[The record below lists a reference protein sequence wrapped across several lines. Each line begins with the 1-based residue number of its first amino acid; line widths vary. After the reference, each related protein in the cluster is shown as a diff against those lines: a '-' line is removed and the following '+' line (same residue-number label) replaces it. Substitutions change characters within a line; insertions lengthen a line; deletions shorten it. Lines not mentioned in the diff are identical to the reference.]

1 MKSFF
6 YEVNLLIFLYVC
18 TRMIHDRVIKPL
30 YPLCVL
36 AVLLWTACTHADY
49 SRRMV
54 EADRVMDLYPDS
66 ALRLLQDISPSN
78 LDEGDRMRHR
88 LLTVEAECRNGQMP
102 ASDSLL
108 WPVIGYFHQ
117 AGDVFWEARGEY
129 NRGCILY
136 QNHRQAGQALD
147 VFQRVKTLMERC
159 GNTWWLGRTYGRM
172 AYIYHSQGMLSQADS
187 LYCKAEQICVQ
198 VGDTAL
204 WLETLERRS
213 IHLIAMGEEHYREA
227 ETQLLKACQLA
238 QRKLFLKNKI
248 RCMLTLSQ
256 LYSYMEDGRR
266 ALWFAR
272 EAWLQEPDTTR
283 KYMSSL
289 LIGEAHYKQDHYDS
303 ATVWLERT
311 ITYRPSLA
319 VRSAAY
325 MRLADIA
332 EELGDVEKALAY
344 QKKYQQTENE
354 LTEQSQVTEIRLT
367 EQSQVHR
374 QEQAQMKRLILI
386 CLAALAALAVCIVL
400 LLGWRARERKRLRGQ
415 MDALM
420 KFWWREHRG
429 LLSAEPSVVEPEVLL
444 LPFNEPKETHSMID
458 FDDLVSHLRETE
470 LYAKVTRILSYHR
483 SYNDYEEHFTV
494 ENQNELLNLI
504 NRFTDGFITRL
515 EKQVSLSKKDLR
527 FCGLHLLGLSTQDI
541 AILLEKDRS
550 GVYKRQKRLLHQY
563 FPDAGDEKLEK
574 VLKSIK

>member
-1 MKSFF
+1 MKLTHYLLLLLCLCCLSCGSRTD
-6 YEVNLLIFLYVC
+6 YSNLLTKADSLI
-18 TRMIHDRVIKPL
+18 D
-30 YPLCVL
+30 
-36 AVLLWTACTHADY
+36 AC
-49 SRRMV
+49 
-54 EADRVMDLYPDS
+54 PDS
-66 ALRLLQDISPSN
+66 ALSLLHSIPPSA
-78 LDEGDRMRHR
+78 LEEGDRMRHR

-102 ASDSLL
+102 ANDSLL
-108 WPVIGYFHQ
+108 LPVIGYFHRT
-117 AGDVFWEARGEY
+117 GDVFWEARGEY

-136 QNHRQAGQALD
+136 QDHRQSGQSLD
-147 VFQRVKTLMERC
+147 IFQRAKTLMEQC

-172 AYIYHSQGMLSQADS
+172 AYIYHSQGMYSQADS
-187 LYCKAEQICVQ
+187 LYKETEQLAVQ

-204 WLETLERRS
+204 WLETLDRRS
-213 IHLIAMGEEHYREA
+213 VHLIALGEEHYREA

-238 QRKLFLKNKI
+238 HHKLFLKNKI

-283 KYMSSL
+283 KYMSGL
-289 LIGEAHYKQDHYDS
+289 LTGEAYYQLNRYDS
-303 ATVWLERT
+303 AIIWFEKT
-311 ITYRPSLA
+311 IAYRPSLA

-332 EELGDVEKALAY
+332 EEQGDAEKALAY

-367 EQSQVHR
+367 EQSQAHR
-374 QEQAQMKRLILI
+374 QEQSQMKRLILI
-386 CLAALAALAVCIVL
+386 CLAAIGALAVCIVL
-400 LLGWRARERKRLRGQ
+400 LLGRRARERKRLRGQ
-415 MDALM
+415 MDVLM
-420 KFWWREHRG
+420 KFWWREHRV
-429 LLSAEPSVVEPEVLL
+429 LLSAAPSVVEPGILL
-444 LPFNEPKETHSMID
+444 LPFNEPKEVHPLID
-458 FDDLVSHLRETE
+458 FDDLISHLRETE
-470 LYAKVTRILSYHR
+470 LYAKVTRILSYHQ

-494 ENQNELLNLI
+494 EDQNELLNLI

-515 EKQVSLSKKDLR
+515 EKQVSLSEKDLR

>member
-1 MKSFF
+1 M
-6 YEVNLLIFLYVC
+6 
-18 TRMIHDRVIKPL
+18 
-30 YPLCVL
+30 
-36 AVLLWTACTHADY
+36 A
-49 SRRMV
+49 

-66 ALRLLQDISPSN
+66 ALRLLQGISPSD
-78 LDEGDRMRHR
+78 LEEGDRMRHR

-108 WPVIGYFHQ
+108 WPVIGYFHR

-147 VFQRVKTLMERC
+147 IFQRVKALMEQC

-204 WLETLERRS
+204 WLETLDRRS

-238 QRKLFLKNKI
+238 QQKGLSKYQSS
-248 RCMLTLSQ
+248 CMLTLSQ
-256 LYSYMEDGRR
+256 LYSYMQDGEQSLRY
-266 ALWFAR
+266 AQ
-272 EAWLQEPDTTR
+272 EAFTLNADTTE
-283 KYMSSL
+283 MFVACL
-289 LIGEAHYKQDHYDS
+289 LVGEAHYKLNHYDS

-311 ITYRPSLA
+311 IACRPSLP

-332 EELGDVEKALAY
+332 EEQGNTEKALAY
-344 QKKYQQTENE
+344 QKMYQQAEHEVNS
-354 LTEQSQVTEIRLT
+354 QSQVTEIRLT

-374 QEQAQMKRLILI
+374 REQAQMKRLILI
-386 CLAALAALAVCIVL
+386 CLAAIGVLAVCIVL
-400 LLGWRARERKRLRGQ
+400 LLGWRIRERKRRRRQ
-415 MDALM
+415 MDTLM
-420 KFWWREHRG
+420 KYWWQEHWI
-429 LLSAEPSVVEPEVLL
+429 LLSAEPSAAEPEVRL
-444 LPFNEPKETHSMID
+444 LPPPAEREEQSAFN
-458 FDDLVSHLRETE
+458 FDNLSACLQETE
-470 LYAKVTRILSYHR
+470 PYAKAKRILAHYKSYA
-483 SYNDYEEHFTV
+483 DYEEHFTV
-494 ENQNELLNLI
+494 EDQDQLLHYIDLY
-504 NRFTDGFITRL
+504 TDGFITRL
-515 EKQVSLSKKDLR
+515 KKKASLSENDLR
-527 FCGLHLLGLSTQDI
+527 FCGLHLLGWSTQEI
-541 AILLEKDRS
+541 AVLLEKDRS
-550 GVYKRQKRLLHQY
+550 GVYKRQKRILHHC
-563 FPDAGDEKLEK
+563 FPEAGDEKLEK

>member
-1 MKSFF
+1 MFAHAM
-6 YEVNLLIFLYVC
+6 LLVDN
-18 TRMIHDRVIKPL
+18 TMKPL
-30 YPLCVL
+30 YPLCLL

-49 SRRMV
+49 SRRMA

-66 ALRLLQDISPSN
+66 ALRLLLGISPSD
-78 LDEGDRMRHR
+78 LEEGDRMRHR

-550 GVYKRQKRLLHQY
+550 GVYKRRKRLLHQY

>member
-1 MKSFF
+1 MFARAM
-6 YEVNLLIFLYVC
+6 LLVDN
-18 TRMIHDRVIKPL
+18 TMKPL
-30 YPLCVL
+30 YPLCLL

-49 SRRMV
+49 SRRMA

-66 ALRLLQDISPSN
+66 ALRLLLGISPSD
-78 LDEGDRMRHR
+78 LEEGDRMRHR

-227 ETQLLKACQLA
+227 ETQLLKVCQLA

>member
-1 MKSFF
+1 MKLMHYLLLLLCLCCLSCGSRTD
-6 YEVNLLIFLYVC
+6 YPNLL
-18 TRMIHDRVIKPL
+18 TK
-30 YPLCVL
+30 
-36 AVLLWTACTHADY
+36 AD
-49 SRRMV
+49 SLIDAR
-54 EADRVMDLYPDS
+54 PDS
-66 ALRLLQDISPSN
+66 ALTLLHSIPPSA
-78 LDEGDRMRHR
+78 LEEGDRMRHR

-102 ASDSLL
+102 ANDSLL
-108 WPVIGYFHQ
+108 LPVIGYFHRT
-117 AGDVFWEARGEY
+117 GDVFWEARGEY

-136 QNHRQAGQALD
+136 QDHRQAGQALHI
-147 VFQRVKTLMERC
+147 FQRGKTLMEQC

-187 LYCKAEQICVQ
+187 LYSKAEQISVQ
-198 VGDTAL
+198 VGDTVL
-204 WLETLERRS
+204 WLEILERRS
-213 IHLIAMGEEHYREA
+213 IYLIAKGEYYYKEA
-227 ETQLLKACQLA
+227 ETLLLKAYRLANHKQLINH
-238 QRKLFLKNKI
+238 QKKSV
-248 RCMLTLSQ
+248 LTLSQ
-256 LYSYMEDGRR
+256 LYSYMQDGRR
-266 ALWFAR
+266 ALQFAR
-272 EAWLQEPDTTR
+272 EAWRLESDTAR
-283 KYMSSL
+283 RYMSSL
-289 LIGEAHYKQDHYDS
+289 LIGEAHYKLNHYDS
-303 ATVWLERT
+303 AMVWLEKT
-311 ITYRPSLA
+311 IACRPSLA

-332 EELGDVEKALAY
+332 EEQGDAEKALAY

-367 EQSQVHR
+367 EQAQTHR
-374 QEQAQMKRLILI
+374 QEQSQMKRLILI
-386 CLAALAALAVCIVL
+386 CLAAIGALAVCIVL
-400 LLGWRARERKRLRGQ
+400 LLGRRARERKRLRGQ

-420 KFWWREHRG
+420 KFWWREHRV

-444 LPFNEPKETHSMID
+444 LPFNEPKEVHPLID

-470 LYAKVTRILSYHR
+470 LYAKVTRILSYHQ

-494 ENQNELLNLI
+494 EDQNELLNLI

-515 EKQVSLSKKDLR
+515 EKQVSLSEKDLR

>member
-1 MKSFF
+1 MCCLSCGSRTD
-6 YEVNLLIFLYVC
+6 YPNLLV
-18 TRMIHDRVIKPL
+18 K
-30 YPLCVL
+30 
-36 AVLLWTACTHADY
+36 AD
-49 SRRMV
+49 SLIDAR
-54 EADRVMDLYPDS
+54 PDS
-66 ALRLLQDISPSN
+66 ALTLLHSIPPSA
-78 LDEGDRMRHR
+78 LEEGDRMRHR

-108 WPVIGYFHQ
+108 LPVIGYFHRT
-117 AGDVFWEARGEY
+117 GDVFWEARGEY

-136 QNHRQAGQALD
+136 QDHRQAGQALD
-147 VFQRVKTLMERC
+147 IFQRAKTLMEQC

-172 AYIYHSQGMLSQADS
+172 AYIYHSQGMYSQADS
-187 LYCKAEQICVQ
+187 LYRKTEQLAVQ

-204 WLETLERRS
+204 WLETLDRRS
-213 IHLIAMGEEHYREA
+213 VHLIAQGEEHYREA

-238 QRKLFLKNKI
+238 HHKLFLKNKI

-283 KYMSSL
+283 KYMSGL
-289 LIGEAHYKQDHYDS
+289 LTGEAYYQLNRYDS
-303 ATVWLERT
+303 AIIWFEKT
-311 ITYRPSLA
+311 IAYRPSLA

-332 EELGDVEKALAY
+332 EEQGDAEKALAY
-344 QKKYQQTENE
+344 QKKYQQAETE

-367 EQSQVHR
+367 EQSQAHR
-374 QEQAQMKRLILI
+374 QEQVQMKQLILI
-386 CLAALAALAVCIVL
+386 CLAAIGALAVCIVL
-400 LLGWRARERKRLRGQ
+400 LLGRRDRERKRLRGQ

-420 KFWWREHRG
+420 KFWWREHRV
-429 LLSAEPSVVEPEVLL
+429 LLSAEPSVVEPEILL
-444 LPFNEPKETHSMID
+444 LPFNEPKEVHPLID

-470 LYAKVTRILSYHR
+470 LYAKVTRILSYHQ

-494 ENQNELLNLI
+494 EDQNELLNLI

-515 EKQVSLSKKDLR
+515 EKQVSLSEKDLR

>member
-1 MKSFF
+1 MFAHAM
-6 YEVNLLIFLYVC
+6 LLVDN
-18 TRMIHDRVIKPL
+18 TMKPL
-30 YPLCVL
+30 YPLCLL

-49 SRRMV
+49 SRRMA

-66 ALRLLQDISPSN
+66 ALRLLLGISPSD
-78 LDEGDRMRHR
+78 LEEGDRMRHR

-108 WPVIGYFHQ
+108 WPVIGYFHR

-147 VFQRVKTLMERC
+147 IFQRVKALMEQC

-204 WLETLERRS
+204 WLETLDRRS

-227 ETQLLKACQLA
+227 ETQLLKVCQLA

>member
-1 MKSFF
+1 MFAHAM
-6 YEVNLLIFLYVC
+6 LLVDN
-18 TRMIHDRVIKPL
+18 TMKPL
-30 YPLCVL
+30 YPLCLL

-49 SRRMV
+49 SRRMA

-66 ALRLLQDISPSN
+66 ALRLLQGISPSD
-78 LDEGDRMRHR
+78 LEEGDRMRHR

-108 WPVIGYFHQ
+108 WPVIGYFHR

-147 VFQRVKTLMERC
+147 IFQRVKALMEQC

-204 WLETLERRS
+204 WLETLDRRS

-227 ETQLLKACQLA
+227 ETQLLKVCQLA

>member
-1 MKSFF
+1 MKLTHYLLLLLCLCCLSCGSRTD
-6 YEVNLLIFLYVC
+6 YPNLLV
-18 TRMIHDRVIKPL
+18 K
-30 YPLCVL
+30 
-36 AVLLWTACTHADY
+36 AD
-49 SRRMV
+49 SLIDAR
-54 EADRVMDLYPDS
+54 PDS
-66 ALRLLQDISPSN
+66 ALTLLHSIPPSA
-78 LDEGDRMRHR
+78 LEEGDRMRHR

-108 WPVIGYFHQ
+108 LPVIDYFHRT
-117 AGDVFWEARGEY
+117 GDVFWEARGEY

-136 QNHRQAGQALD
+136 QDHRQSGQSLD
-147 VFQRVKTLMERC
+147 IFQRAKTLMEQC

-172 AYIYHSQGMLSQADS
+172 AYIYHSQGMYSQADS
-187 LYCKAEQICVQ
+187 LYKETEQLAVQ

-204 WLETLERRS
+204 WLETLDRRS
-213 IHLIAMGEEHYREA
+213 VHLIALGEEHYWEA

-238 QRKLFLKNKI
+238 HHKLFLKNKI

-283 KYMSSL
+283 KYMSGL
-289 LIGEAHYKQDHYDS
+289 LTGEAYYQLNRYDS
-303 ATVWLERT
+303 AIIWFEKT
-311 ITYRPSLA
+311 IAYRPSLA

-332 EELGDVEKALAY
+332 EEQGDAEKALAY

-367 EQSQVHR
+367 EQSQAHR
-374 QEQAQMKRLILI
+374 QEQSQMKRLILI
-386 CLAALAALAVCIVL
+386 CLAAIGALAVCIVL
-400 LLGWRARERKRLRGQ
+400 LLGRRARERKRLRGQ

-420 KFWWREHRG
+420 KFWWREHRV
-429 LLSAEPSVVEPEVLL
+429 LLSAAPSVVEPGILL
-444 LPFNEPKETHSMID
+444 LPFNEPKEVHPLID
-458 FDDLVSHLRETE
+458 FDDLISHLRETE
-470 LYAKVTRILSYHR
+470 LYAKVTRILSYHQ

-494 ENQNELLNLI
+494 EDQNELLNLI

-515 EKQVSLSKKDLR
+515 EKQVSLSEKDLR

>member
-1 MKSFF
+1 MKLTHYLLLLLCLCCLSCGSRTD
-6 YEVNLLIFLYVC
+6 YPNLLV
-18 TRMIHDRVIKPL
+18 K
-30 YPLCVL
+30 
-36 AVLLWTACTHADY
+36 AD
-49 SRRMV
+49 SLIDAR
-54 EADRVMDLYPDS
+54 PDS
-66 ALRLLQDISPSN
+66 ALTLLHSIPPSA
-78 LDEGDRMRHR
+78 LEEGDRMRHR

-108 WPVIGYFHQ
+108 LPVIDYFHRT
-117 AGDVFWEARGEY
+117 GDVFWEARGEY

-136 QNHRQAGQALD
+136 QDHRQSGQSLD
-147 VFQRVKTLMERC
+147 IFQRAKTLMEQC

-172 AYIYHSQGMLSQADS
+172 AYIYHSQGMYSQADS
-187 LYCKAEQICVQ
+187 LYKETEQLAVQ

-204 WLETLERRS
+204 WLETLDRRS
-213 IHLIAMGEEHYREA
+213 VHLIALGEEHYREA

-238 QRKLFLKNKI
+238 HHKLFLKNKI

-283 KYMSSL
+283 KYMSGL
-289 LIGEAHYKQDHYDS
+289 LTGEAYYQLNRYDS
-303 ATVWLERT
+303 AIIWFEKT
-311 ITYRPSLA
+311 IAYRPSLA

-332 EELGDVEKALAY
+332 EEQGDAEKALAY

-367 EQSQVHR
+367 EQSQAHR
-374 QEQAQMKRLILI
+374 QEQSQMKRLILI
-386 CLAALAALAVCIVL
+386 CLAAIGALAVCIVL
-400 LLGWRARERKRLRGQ
+400 LLGRRARERKRLRGQ

-420 KFWWREHRG
+420 KFWWREHRV
-429 LLSAEPSVVEPEVLL
+429 LLSAAPSVVEPGILL
-444 LPFNEPKETHSMID
+444 LPFNEPKEVHPLID
-458 FDDLVSHLRETE
+458 FDDLISHLRETE
-470 LYAKVTRILSYHR
+470 LYAKVTRILSYHQ

-494 ENQNELLNLI
+494 EDQNELLNLI

-515 EKQVSLSKKDLR
+515 EKQVSLSEKDLR

-550 GVYKRQKRLLHQY
+550 GIYKRQKRLLHQY
-563 FPDAGDEKLEK
+563 FPDAGKKRLED
-574 VLKSIK
+574 VLKHL

>member
-1 MKSFF
+1 MKLMHYLLLLLCLCCLSCGSRTD
-6 YEVNLLIFLYVC
+6 YPNLL
-18 TRMIHDRVIKPL
+18 TK
-30 YPLCVL
+30 
-36 AVLLWTACTHADY
+36 AD
-49 SRRMV
+49 SLIDAR
-54 EADRVMDLYPDS
+54 PDS
-66 ALRLLQDISPSN
+66 ALTLLHSIPPSA
-78 LDEGDRMRHR
+78 LEGGDRMRHR

-102 ASDSLL
+102 ANDSLL
-108 WPVIGYFHQ
+108 LPVIGYFHRT
-117 AGDVFWEARGEY
+117 GDVFWEARGEY

-136 QNHRQAGQALD
+136 QDHRQSGQSLD
-147 VFQRVKTLMERC
+147 IFQRAKTLMEQC

-172 AYIYHSQGMLSQADS
+172 AYIYHSQGMYSQADS
-187 LYCKAEQICVQ
+187 LYKETEQLAVQ

-204 WLETLERRS
+204 WLETLDRRS
-213 IHLIAMGEEHYREA
+213 VHLIALGEEHYREA

-238 QRKLFLKNKI
+238 HHKLFLKNKI

-283 KYMSSL
+283 KYMSGL
-289 LIGEAHYKQDHYDS
+289 LTGEAYYQLNRYDS
-303 ATVWLERT
+303 AIIWFEKT
-311 ITYRPSLA
+311 IAYRPSLA

-332 EELGDVEKALAY
+332 EEQGDAEKALAY

-367 EQSQVHR
+367 EQSQAHR
-374 QEQAQMKRLILI
+374 QEQSQMKRLILI
-386 CLAALAALAVCIVL
+386 CLAAIGALAVCIVL
-400 LLGWRARERKRLRGQ
+400 LLGRRARERKRLRGQ

-420 KFWWREHRG
+420 KFWWREHRV
-429 LLSAEPSVVEPEVLL
+429 LLSAAPSVVEPGILL
-444 LPFNEPKETHSMID
+444 LPFNEPKEVHPLID
-458 FDDLVSHLRETE
+458 FDDLISHLRETE
-470 LYAKVTRILSYHR
+470 LYAKVTRILSYHQ

-494 ENQNELLNLI
+494 ADQNELLNLI

-515 EKQVSLSKKDLR
+515 EKQVSLSEKDLR

>member
-1 MKSFF
+1 MKLTHYLLLLLCLCCLSCGSHTD
-6 YEVNLLIFLYVC
+6 YPNLLV
-18 TRMIHDRVIKPL
+18 K
-30 YPLCVL
+30 
-36 AVLLWTACTHADY
+36 AD
-49 SRRMV
+49 SLIDAR
-54 EADRVMDLYPDS
+54 PDS
-66 ALRLLQDISPSN
+66 ALSLLHSIPPSA
-78 LDEGDRMRHR
+78 LEEGDRMRHR
-88 LLTVEAECRNGQMP
+88 LLTVEAECRKGQMP
-102 ASDSLL
+102 TSDSLL
-108 WPVIGYFHQ
+108 LPVIGYFHRT
-117 AGDVFWEARGEY
+117 GDVFWEARGEY
-129 NRGCILY
+129 NRGYIL
-136 QNHRQAGQALD
+136 HKLRQSGQALEI
-147 VFQRVKTLMERC
+147 FQRAKTLMEQC
-159 GNTWWLGRTYGRM
+159 GNAWWLGRTYGRM
-172 AYIYHSQGMLSQADS
+172 AYIYHSQGMYSQADS
-187 LYCKAEQICVQ
+187 LYRKTEQLAVQ

-204 WLETLERRS
+204 WLETLDRRS
-213 IHLIAMGEEHYREA
+213 VHLIAQGEEHYREA

-238 QRKLFLKNKI
+238 HHKLFLKNKI

-283 KYMSSL
+283 KYMSGL
-289 LIGEAHYKQDHYDS
+289 LTGEAYYQLNRYDS
-303 ATVWLERT
+303 AIIWFEKT
-311 ITYRPSLA
+311 IAYRPSLA

-332 EELGDVEKALAY
+332 EEQGDAEKALAY
-344 QKKYQQTENE
+344 QKKYQQAETE

-367 EQSQVHR
+367 EQSQAHR
-374 QEQAQMKRLILI
+374 QEQVQMKQLILI
-386 CLAALAALAVCIVL
+386 CLAAIGALAVCIVL
-400 LLGWRARERKRLRGQ
+400 LLGRRARERKRLRGQ

-420 KFWWREHRG
+420 KFWWREHRV

-444 LPFNEPKETHSMID
+444 LPFNEPKEVHSLID
-458 FDDLVSHLRETE
+458 FDDLISHLRETE
-470 LYAKVTRILSYHR
+470 LYAKVTRILSYHQ

-494 ENQNELLNLI
+494 EDQNELLNLI

-515 EKQVSLSKKDLR
+515 EKQVSLSEKDLR

>member
-1 MKSFF
+1 MKLMHYLLLLLCLCCLSCGSRTD
-6 YEVNLLIFLYVC
+6 YPNLL
-18 TRMIHDRVIKPL
+18 TK
-30 YPLCVL
+30 
-36 AVLLWTACTHADY
+36 AD
-49 SRRMV
+49 SLIDAR
-54 EADRVMDLYPDS
+54 PDS
-66 ALRLLQDISPSN
+66 ALTLLHSIPPSA
-78 LDEGDRMRHR
+78 LEGGDRMRHR

-102 ASDSLL
+102 ANDSLL
-108 WPVIGYFHQ
+108 LPVIGYFHRT
-117 AGDVFWEARGEY
+117 GDVFWEARGEY

-136 QNHRQAGQALD
+136 QDHRQSGQSLD
-147 VFQRVKTLMERC
+147 IFQRAKTLMEQC

-172 AYIYHSQGMLSQADS
+172 AYIYHSQGMYSQADS
-187 LYCKAEQICVQ
+187 LYKETEQLAVQ

-204 WLETLERRS
+204 WLETLDRRS
-213 IHLIAMGEEHYREA
+213 VHLIPLGEEHDREA

-238 QRKLFLKNKI
+238 HHKLFLKNKI

-283 KYMSSL
+283 KYMSGL
-289 LIGEAHYKQDHYDS
+289 LTGEAYYQLNRYDS
-303 ATVWLERT
+303 AIIWFEKT
-311 ITYRPSLA
+311 IAYRPSLA

-332 EELGDVEKALAY
+332 EEQGDAEKALAY

-367 EQSQVHR
+367 EQSQAHR
-374 QEQAQMKRLILI
+374 QEQSQMKRLILI
-386 CLAALAALAVCIVL
+386 CLAAIGALAVCIVL
-400 LLGWRARERKRLRGQ
+400 LLGRRARERKRLRGQ

-420 KFWWREHRG
+420 KFWWREHRV
-429 LLSAEPSVVEPEVLL
+429 LLSAAPSVVEPEILL
-444 LPFNEPKETHSMID
+444 LPFNEPKEVHPLID
-458 FDDLVSHLRETE
+458 FDDLISHLRETE
-470 LYAKVTRILSYHR
+470 LYAKVTRILSYHQ

-494 ENQNELLNLI
+494 EDQNELLNLI

-515 EKQVSLSKKDLR
+515 EKQVSLSEKDLR

>member
-1 MKSFF
+1 MFAHAM
-6 YEVNLLIFLYVC
+6 LLVDN
-18 TRMIHDRVIKPL
+18 TMKPL
-30 YPLCVL
+30 YPLCLL

-49 SRRMV
+49 SRRMA

-66 ALRLLQDISPSN
+66 ALRLLQGISPSD
-78 LDEGDRMRHR
+78 LEEGDRMRHR

>member
-1 MKSFF
+1 MKLMHYLLLLLCLCCLSCGSRTD
-6 YEVNLLIFLYVC
+6 YPNLLV
-18 TRMIHDRVIKPL
+18 K
-30 YPLCVL
+30 
-36 AVLLWTACTHADY
+36 AD
-49 SRRMV
+49 SLIDAR
-54 EADRVMDLYPDS
+54 PDS
-66 ALRLLQDISPSN
+66 ALTLLHSIPPSA
-78 LDEGDRMRHR
+78 LEEGDRMRHR

-102 ASDSLL
+102 ANDSLL
-108 WPVIGYFHQ
+108 LPVIDYFHHT
-117 AGDVFWEARGEY
+117 GDVFWEARGEY

-136 QNHRQAGQALD
+136 QDHRQSGQSLD
-147 VFQRVKTLMERC
+147 IFQRVKTLMEQC
-159 GNTWWLGRTYGRM
+159 GNIWWLGRTYGRM
-172 AYIYHSQGMLSQADS
+172 AYIYHSQGMYSQADS
-187 LYCKAEQICVQ
+187 LYRKTEQLAVQ

-204 WLETLERRS
+204 WLETLDRRS
-213 IHLIAMGEEHYREA
+213 VHLIAQGEEHYREA

-238 QRKLFLKNKI
+238 HHKLFLKNKI

-283 KYMSSL
+283 KYMSGL
-289 LIGEAHYKQDHYDS
+289 LTGEAYYQLNRYDS
-303 ATVWLERT
+303 AIIWFEKT
-311 ITYRPSLA
+311 IAYRPSLA

-332 EELGDVEKALAY
+332 EEQGDAEKALAY
-344 QKKYQQTENE
+344 QKKYQQAETE

-367 EQSQVHR
+367 EQSQAHR
-374 QEQAQMKRLILI
+374 QEQSQMKRLILI
-386 CLAALAALAVCIVL
+386 CLAAIGALAVCIVL
-400 LLGWRARERKRLRGQ
+400 LLGRRARERKRLRGQ

-420 KFWWREHRG
+420 KFWWREHRV
-429 LLSAEPSVVEPEVLL
+429 LLSAAPSVVEPGILL
-444 LPFNEPKETHSMID
+444 LPFNEPKEVHPLID
-458 FDDLVSHLRETE
+458 FDDLISHLRETE
-470 LYAKVTRILSYHR
+470 LYAKVTRILSYHQ
-483 SYNDYEEHFTV
+483 SYNDYEELFTV
-494 ENQNELLNLI
+494 EDQNELLNLI

-515 EKQVSLSKKDLR
+515 EKQVSLSEKDLR

>member
-1 MKSFF
+1 MKLTHYLLLLLCLCCLSCGSRTD
-6 YEVNLLIFLYVC
+6 YPNLLV
-18 TRMIHDRVIKPL
+18 K
-30 YPLCVL
+30 
-36 AVLLWTACTHADY
+36 AD
-49 SRRMV
+49 SLIDAR
-54 EADRVMDLYPDS
+54 PDS
-66 ALRLLQDISPSN
+66 ALTLLHSIPPSA
-78 LDEGDRMRHR
+78 LEEGDRMRHR
-88 LLTVEAECRNGQMP
+88 LLTVEAECRKGQMP
-102 ASDSLL
+102 TSDSLL
-108 WPVIGYFHQ
+108 LPVIGYFHRT
-117 AGDVFWEARGEY
+117 GDVFWEARGEY
-129 NRGCILY
+129 NRGYIL
-136 QNHRQAGQALD
+136 HKLRQSGQALEI
-147 VFQRVKTLMERC
+147 FQRAKTLMEQC
-159 GNTWWLGRTYGRM
+159 GNAWWLGRTYGRM
-172 AYIYHSQGMLSQADS
+172 AYIYHSQGMYSQADS
-187 LYCKAEQICVQ
+187 LYRKTEQLAVQ

-204 WLETLERRS
+204 WLETLDRRS
-213 IHLIAMGEEHYREA
+213 VHLIAQGEEHYREA

-238 QRKLFLKNKI
+238 HHKLFLKNKI

-283 KYMSSL
+283 KYMSGL
-289 LIGEAHYKQDHYDS
+289 LTGEAYYQLNRYDS
-303 ATVWLERT
+303 AIIWFEKT
-311 ITYRPSLA
+311 IAYRPSLA

-332 EELGDVEKALAY
+332 EEQGDAEKALVY
-344 QKKYQQTENE
+344 QKKYQQAETE

-367 EQSQVHR
+367 EQAQTHR

-386 CLAALAALAVCIVL
+386 CLAAIGALAVCIVL
-400 LLGWRARERKRLRGQ
+400 LLGRRARERKRLRGQ

-420 KFWWREHRG
+420 KFWWREHRV

-444 LPFNEPKETHSMID
+444 LPFNEPKEVHPLID

-470 LYAKVTRILSYHR
+470 LYAKVTRILSYHQ

-494 ENQNELLNLI
+494 EDQNELLNLI

-515 EKQVSLSKKDLR
+515 EKQVSLSEKDLR

-550 GVYKRQKRLLHQY
+550 GIYKRQKRLLHQY

>member
-1 MKSFF
+1 MKLMHYLLLLLCLCCLSCGSRTD
-6 YEVNLLIFLYVC
+6 YPNLLV
-18 TRMIHDRVIKPL
+18 K
-30 YPLCVL
+30 
-36 AVLLWTACTHADY
+36 AD
-49 SRRMV
+49 SLIDAR
-54 EADRVMDLYPDS
+54 PDS
-66 ALRLLQDISPSN
+66 ALTLLHSIPPSA
-78 LDEGDRMRHR
+78 LEEGDRMRHR

-108 WPVIGYFHQ
+108 LPVIGYFHRT
-117 AGDVFWEARGEY
+117 GDVFWEARGEY

-136 QNHRQAGQALD
+136 QDHRQSGQSLD
-147 VFQRVKTLMERC
+147 IFQRAKTLMEQC

-172 AYIYHSQGMLSQADS
+172 AYIYHSQGMYSQADS
-187 LYCKAEQICVQ
+187 LYKETEQLAVQ

-204 WLETLERRS
+204 WLETLDRRS
-213 IHLIAMGEEHYREA
+213 VHLIALGEEHYREA

-238 QRKLFLKNKI
+238 HHKLFLKNKI

-283 KYMSSL
+283 KYMSGL
-289 LIGEAHYKQDHYDS
+289 LTGEAYYQLNRYDS
-303 ATVWLERT
+303 AIIWFEKT
-311 ITYRPSLA
+311 IAYRPSLA

-332 EELGDVEKALAY
+332 EEQGDAEKALAY

-367 EQSQVHR
+367 EQSQAHR
-374 QEQAQMKRLILI
+374 QEQSQMKRLILI
-386 CLAALAALAVCIVL
+386 CLAAIGALAVCIVL
-400 LLGWRARERKRLRGQ
+400 LLGRRARERKRLRGQ

-420 KFWWREHRG
+420 KFWWREHRV
-429 LLSAEPSVVEPEVLL
+429 LLSAAPSVVEPGILL
-444 LPFNEPKETHSMID
+444 LPFNEPKEVHPLID
-458 FDDLVSHLRETE
+458 FDDLISHLRETE
-470 LYAKVTRILSYHR
+470 LYAKVTRILSYHQ

-494 ENQNELLNLI
+494 EDQNELLNLI

-515 EKQVSLSKKDLR
+515 EKQVSLSEKDLR

>member
-1 MKSFF
+1 MKLTHYLLLLLCLCCLSCGSRTD
-6 YEVNLLIFLYVC
+6 YPNLLTKADSLI
-18 TRMIHDRVIKPL
+18 D
-30 YPLCVL
+30 
-36 AVLLWTACTHADY
+36 AC
-49 SRRMV
+49 
-54 EADRVMDLYPDS
+54 PDS
-66 ALRLLQDISPSN
+66 ALSLLHSIPPSA
-78 LDEGDRMRHR
+78 LEEGDRMRHR

-108 WPVIGYFHQ
+108 LPVIGYFHRT
-117 AGDVFWEARGEY
+117 GDVFWEARGEY

-136 QNHRQAGQALD
+136 QDHRQSGQSLD
-147 VFQRVKTLMERC
+147 IFQRAKTLMEQC

-172 AYIYHSQGMLSQADS
+172 AYIYHSQGMYSQADS
-187 LYCKAEQICVQ
+187 LYKETEQLAVQ

-204 WLETLERRS
+204 WLETLDRRS
-213 IHLIAMGEEHYREA
+213 VHLIALGEEHYREA

-238 QRKLFLKNKI
+238 HHKLFLKNKI

-283 KYMSSL
+283 KYMSGL
-289 LIGEAHYKQDHYDS
+289 LTGEAYYQLNRYDS
-303 ATVWLERT
+303 AIIWFEKT
-311 ITYRPSLA
+311 IAYRPSLA

-332 EELGDVEKALAY
+332 EEQGDAEKALAY

-367 EQSQVHR
+367 EQSQAHR
-374 QEQAQMKRLILI
+374 QEQSQMKRLILI
-386 CLAALAALAVCIVL
+386 CLAAIGALAVCIVL
-400 LLGWRARERKRLRGQ
+400 LLGRRARERKRLRGQ

-420 KFWWREHRG
+420 KFWWREHRV
-429 LLSAEPSVVEPEVLL
+429 LLSAEPSVVEPEILL
-444 LPFNEPKETHSMID
+444 LPFNEPKEVHPLID

-470 LYAKVTRILSYHR
+470 LYAKVTRILSYHQ

-494 ENQNELLNLI
+494 EDQNELLNLI

-515 EKQVSLSKKDLR
+515 EKQVSLSEKDLR

-550 GVYKRQKRLLHQY
+550 GVYKRQKRPCINISRMQ
-563 FPDAGDEKLEK
+563 AM
-574 VLKSIK
+574 KSWKRC

>member
-1 MKSFF
+1 MKLMHYLLLLLCLCCLSCGSRTD
-6 YEVNLLIFLYVC
+6 YPNLLV
-18 TRMIHDRVIKPL
+18 K
-30 YPLCVL
+30 
-36 AVLLWTACTHADY
+36 AD
-49 SRRMV
+49 SLIDAR
-54 EADRVMDLYPDS
+54 PDS
-66 ALRLLQDISPSN
+66 ALTLLHSIPPSA
-78 LDEGDRMRHR
+78 LEEGDRMRHR

-102 ASDSLL
+102 ANDSLL
-108 WPVIGYFHQ
+108 LPVIGYFHRT
-117 AGDVFWEARGEY
+117 GDVFWEARGEY
-129 NRGCILY
+129 NRGYIL
-136 QNHRQAGQALD
+136 HKLRQSGQALEI
-147 VFQRVKTLMERC
+147 FQRAKTLMEQC
-159 GNTWWLGRTYGRM
+159 GNAWWLGRTYGRM
-172 AYIYHSQGMLSQADS
+172 AYIYHSQGMYSQADS
-187 LYCKAEQICVQ
+187 LYRKTEQLAVQ

-204 WLETLERRS
+204 WLETLDRRS
-213 IHLIAMGEEHYREA
+213 VHLIAQGEEHYREA

-238 QRKLFLKNKI
+238 HHKLFLKNKI

-283 KYMSSL
+283 KYMSGL
-289 LIGEAHYKQDHYDS
+289 LTGEAYYQLNRYDS
-303 ATVWLERT
+303 AIIWFEKT
-311 ITYRPSLA
+311 IAYRPSLA

-332 EELGDVEKALAY
+332 EEQGDAEKALAY
-344 QKKYQQTENE
+344 QKKYQQAETE

-367 EQSQVHR
+367 EQSQAHR
-374 QEQAQMKRLILI
+374 QEQSQMKRLILI
-386 CLAALAALAVCIVL
+386 CLAAIGALAVCIVL
-400 LLGWRARERKRLRGQ
+400 LLGRRARERKRLRGQ

-420 KFWWREHRG
+420 KFWWREHRV
-429 LLSAEPSVVEPEVLL
+429 LLSAAPSVVEPGILL
-444 LPFNEPKETHSMID
+444 LPFNEPKEVHPLID
-458 FDDLVSHLRETE
+458 FDDLISHLRETE
-470 LYAKVTRILSYHR
+470 LYAKVTRILSYHQ

-494 ENQNELLNLI
+494 EDQNELLNLI

-515 EKQVSLSKKDLR
+515 EKQVSLSEKDLR